1 MRLTAKFLIAFTSI
15 AILSIGSLG
24 FLSYKSARSALKEQA
39 IKDMTLIGDAVE
51 GQFYCFLDS
60 IKGRALDFSS
70 DGFIRSKVQ
79 AMQAM
84 GPSSPRFREMQET
97 LGTYL
102 KQQKMPLDNA
112 VKLMLVIGLNGR
124 VIAATSEQEID
135 FDELRDSYFTE
146 AKKDAFISDV
156 HITHH
161 SDGENIIYIAVSAPI
176 KTLASGELAGVLVNF
191 YSSRELNKMLT
202 GEYQME
208 RGAPTGIN
216 SRGQTFDIYLV
227 NREKQLITPSVYS
240 SELLKQRVETLPVAG
255 CASGRETSGLYNNF
269 MGLEVIGASMCMPS
283 KGWTLL
289 TEMEAEK
296 AFAAVTILRTHII
309 EAGLVLLLLS
319 AALAYLI
326 ASRITRPLRSLAKV
340 TNRIAVGDFCIYTDI
355 NSRDEI
361 GDLARSLNQMVSKLE
376 ESQNTMQIEKA
387 RLEALLNGMADSVI
401 FVDAEDKSVITNT
414 AAKKLLDISGAE
426 EAAYR
431 LLNSRHIIAEE
442 LSDLEG
448 LFTRGNLE
456 FYSAHFIY
464 KQRNFEFTVY
474 PVKKD
479 NTVAGTVTVIRD
491 VTEHMSAG
499 EALHKSKE
507 QLHALIDN
515 INALIFLK
523 DLKGRFILANQK
535 FAEQFNTTKEAL
547 TGKTNYDMFPRETA
561 DAFEEKDRKVI
572 ESGAPVEFEELFFHG
587 DKPHIYISALFP
599 LLEQT
604 GVPYA
609 VCGVLTDITDRKMAE
624 VELKER
630 HQELEAAHEKLKA
643 AQTQILQQDK
653 MASIGQLAAGVAHEI
668 NNPVGF
674 IMSNLGSLQKY
685 LNRLSEFMK
694 IQAEAVEK
702 MGVEEVL
709 KELKEQ
715 RKALKIDYT
724 IEDSGSLIAESLEG
738 AERVKRIVQDLK
750 SFSRIDEAENK
761 MADLNEGLERTIN
774 IIWNELKYKV
784 TLKKEFGDIP
794 LTRCNMGQLNQV
806 FMNLLVNAAHAIEKQ
821 GDITIK
827 TWYDDK
833 GYIHVAVS
841 DTGSGI
847 PEDKINRI
855 FEPFF
860 TTKEVGKG
868 TGLGLSIAY
877 DIIKKHNG
885 DITVASRVGE
895 GTTFIIKIPVVKG

>member
-1 MRLTAKFLIAFTSI
+1 MRLTAKFLIAFISI

-24 FLSYKSARSALKEQA
+24 FLSYKSARSAIKELA

-84 GPSSPRFREMQET
+84 GPSSPRFKEIQQT

-102 KQQKMPLDNA
+102 KQEKMPLDNA

-176 KTLASGELAGVLVNF
+176 KNLATGELLGVLVNF

-202 GEYQME
+202 GEYQLE

-227 NREKQLITPSVYS
+227 NREKQLITPSIYS
-240 SELLKQRVETLPVAG
+240 KEVLSRRVDTLPVAG
-255 CASGRETSGLYNNF
+255 CASGRETSGLYKNF

-289 TEMEAEK
+289 TEMEADK
-296 AFAAVTILRTHII
+296 AFAAVTILRAHVI
-309 EAGLVLLLLS
+309 EAGLVILLLS

-340 TNRIAVGDFCIYTDI
+340 TNRIAEGDFCIYTDI

-361 GDLARSLNQMVSKLE
+361 GDLARSLNEMVSRLE
-376 ESQNTMQIEKA
+376 ESQNTMQMEKA

-401 FVDAEDKSVITNT
+401 FVDAKDKSVIINT

-426 EAAYR
+426 EADHR

-456 FYSAHFIY
+456 FYSAHIIY
-464 KQRNFEFTVY
+464 KQRGFEFTVY

-479 NTVAGTVTVIRD
+479 NTVTGTVSVIRD
-491 VTEHMSAG
+491 VTERMSAE

-547 TGKTNYDMFPRETA
+547 TGKTNYDIFPRETA
-561 DAFEEKDRKVI
+561 DAFEEKNRKVL
-572 ESGAPVEFEELFFHG
+572 ESGAPAEFEELFFHG
-587 DKPHIYISALFP
+587 GKPHIYISALFP
-599 LLEQT
+599 LLEA
-604 GVPYA
+604 GAPYA
-609 VCGVLTDITDRKMAE
+609 ICGVLTDITYRKMAE

-643 AQTQILQQDK
+643 AQIQILQQDK

-685 LNRLSEFMK
+685 LNRLSEFIK
-694 IQAEAVEK
+694 IQAEAVEE
-702 MGVEEVL
+702 MGVEETL

-715 RKALKIDYT
+715 RKALKIDYA
-724 IEDSGSLIAESLEG
+724 IEDSVSLIAESLEG

-750 SFSRIDEAENK
+750 SFSRIDESENK
-761 MADLNEGLERTIN
+761 MADLNDGIERTIN

-794 LTRCNMGQLNQV
+794 LTKCNMGQLNQV
-806 FMNLLVNAAHAIEKQ
+806 FMNILVNAAHAIEKQ

-827 TWYDDK
+827 TWYDDN
-833 GYIHVAVS
+833 GYIQVAIS

-885 DITVASRVGE
+885 DITVESRVGE